1 MKKYKYTFL
10 SLMFVVLFLMG
21 SMAAAN
27 AILKRRE
34 TRLLSERGGIKVES
48 PVRAWEGGENGDE
61 GVDGIDTNDKKNLL
75 SMEQAEEAVKSWN
88 DRTGVTLH
96 GQVAGQV
103 SMEEAIEHGKKW
115 LDGMGIGDGNEEG
128 SFGINAE
135 LGVGRQ
141 KEDTEQREAYFSF
154 WTVTY
159 FNQSMNAVLY
169 LNAVTGNVWGAEI
182 KLYEEQ
188 AKKMPDGR
196 LRLFVELAG
205 FQAADEV
212 SPAMDSE
219 ETTSEVKIKES
230 QLYAQEM
237 SYAMAVWP
245 GNSYEYIA
253 YQLLVRQP

>member
-1 MKKYKYTFL
+1 
-10 SLMFVVLFLMG
+10 MFVVLFLMG

-27 AILKRRE
+27 DILRLRE
-34 TRLLSERGGIKVES
+34 KRLLSERGGIKVES
-48 PVRAWEGGENGDE
+48 PVRVWESGENSNE
-61 GVDGIDTNDKKNLL
+61 GVDGIDTSDKKNSL
-75 SMEQAEEAVKSWN
+75 SMEQAMEAVKSWN
-88 DRTGVTLH
+88 DRIGVTLH
-96 GQVAGQV
+96 EQVAGQI

-141 KEDTEQREAYFSF
+141 KEDTQEREAYFSF
-154 WTVTY
+154 WIVTY

-188 AKKMPDGR
+188 SKKMPDDR
-196 LRLFVELAG
+196 LQLFVQWAG
-205 FQAADEV
+205 FQAEDAI
-212 SPAMDSE
+212 SPAMDSK

-237 SYAMAVWP
+237 SYVMAVWS

-253 YQLLVRQP
+253 YQLLVKQP